1 MQQDLHAAWNHGG
14 DVSQEN
20 GNWWS
25 SISANATINCR
36 LYLLLLLLLVAF
48 ICDRQHHH
56 QDMVWWA
63 NGNCRRIVA
72 DNSSCKIWF
81 VGQLLVLVLDILLAT
96 FADNSSC
103 KVWFGLATVSFSFR
117 YFKWQIARYGLL
129 CWATVADNASCN
141 QELRCTTGHRIE
153 APAA

>member
-1 MQQDLHAAWNHGG
+1 MQHGNHGG

-25 SISANATINCR
+25 SISASATINCR

-63 NGNCRRIVA
+63 NDNCRQIVA
-72 DNSSCKIWF
+72 DNSSSKIWF
-81 VGQLLVLVLDILLAT
+81 VEQLLVLVLDILNGKLQDMVC
-96 FADNSSC
+96 F
-103 KVWFGLATVSFSFR
+103 VEQLLRIMQV
-117 YFKWQIARYGLL
+117 ARYGLL
-129 CWATVADNASCN
+129 GNC
-141 QELRCTTGHRIE
+141 
-153 APAA
+153 

>member
-1 MQQDLHAAWNHGG
+1 MVQQDLHAAWNHGG

-81 VGQLLVLVLDILLAT
+81 VGQLLVLVLDILNGKLQ
-96 FADNSSC
+96 DM
-103 KVWFGLATVSFSFR
+103 VWFVEQLLRIMQVATR
-117 YFKWQIARYGLL
+117 
-129 CWATVADNASCN
+129 SCAA
-141 QELRCTTGHRIE
+141 QRDTGQ
-153 APAA
+153 AW